1 MLGPVAGFV
10 LLMILM
16 LVAVVVTRGS
26 LALVK

>member
-26 LALVK
+26 LTLVK